1 VLDDLTAVFMR
12 ECSREE
18 RARDAA
24 RVLRRTGG
32 FRWVGL
38 YDVTET
44 EIAVIGWDGPGPPAH
59 PRFPVGQGLSGA
71 AVAGGETIV
80 VADVTTDPRYLTTLG
95 GTRSEIVVPVRIDGA
110 VRGLIDVESDELDA
124 FSEEGSALL
133 ERCAESLAPL
143 WHGGNHVS
151 PMDPL

>member
-1 VLDDLTAVFMR
+1 MLDELVAVFTR

-24 RVLRRTGG
+24 GVLRRTGG

-71 AVAGGETIV
+71 AVASRETV
-80 VADVTTDPRYLTTLG
+80 VVGDVAVDPRYLTTLG
-95 GTRSEIVVPVRIDGA
+95 NTRSEIVVPVRIDGV
-110 VRGLIDVESDELDA
+110 VRGLVDVESDQIDA
-124 FSEEGSALL
+124 FSEEDSALL

-143 WHGGNHVS
+143 WHYY
-151 PMDPL
+151 

>member
-1 VLDDLTAVFMR
+1 VLDDLTSVFVR

-18 RARDAA
+18 RAQDVA
-24 RVLRRTGG
+24 RVLRTTGG

-38 YDVTET
+38 YDVTEN

-59 PRFPVGQGLSGA
+59 PHFPVGKGLSGA
-71 AVAGGETIV
+71 AVAGGETV
-80 VADVTTDPRYLTTLG
+80 VVGDVTSDPRYLTTLG

-110 VRGLIDVESDELDA
+110 VRGLIDVESDQVDA
-124 FSEEGSALL
+124 FSEEDSALL

-143 WHGGNHVS
+143 WQ
-151 PMDPL
+151 

>member
-1 VLDDLTAVFMR
+1 MLDELVAVFTR

-24 RVLRRTGG
+24 GVLRRTGG

-71 AVAGGETIV
+71 AVASHETV
-80 VADVTTDPRYLTTLG
+80 VVGDVAVDPRYLTTLG
-95 GTRSEIVVPVRIDGA
+95 NTRSEIVVPVRIDGV
-110 VRGLIDVESDELDA
+110 VRGLVDVESDQIDA
-124 FSEEGSALL
+124 FSEEDSALL

-143 WHGGNHVS
+143 WHYY
-151 PMDPL
+151 

>member
-1 VLDDLTAVFMR
+1 MLDELVAVLTR

-24 RVLRRTGG
+24 GVLRRTGG

-38 YDVTET
+38 YDVAET

-71 AVAGGETIV
+71 AVANRETV
-80 VADVTTDPRYLTTLG
+80 VVGDVAADARYLTTLG
-95 GTRSEIVVPVRIDGA
+95 STRSEIVVPVRIDGV
-110 VRGLIDVESDELDA
+110 VRGLVDVESDQIDA
-124 FSEEGSALL
+124 FSEEDSALL
-133 ERCAESLAPL
+133 ERCAASLAPL
-143 WHGGNHVS
+143 WK
-151 PMDPL
+151 